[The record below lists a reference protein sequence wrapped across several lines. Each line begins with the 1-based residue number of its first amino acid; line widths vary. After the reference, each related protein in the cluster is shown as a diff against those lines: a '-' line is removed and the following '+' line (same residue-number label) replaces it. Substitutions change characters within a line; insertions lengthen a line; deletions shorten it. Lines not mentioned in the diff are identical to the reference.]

1 MSRTKVAFIL
11 AGGKGTRLRSAVSD
25 RPKPM
30 AEING
35 RPFLEHLLD
44 YWISQGVE
52 EFILCVGY
60 MADFIS
66 NHFQDAYGGAKLK
79 YSFDDGNLGTGGALS
94 KAITSFP
101 QQASFLILNG
111 DTFFAARISELE
123 SALAHSKASW
133 VMALF
138 RSNDTHRY
146 SPVAL
151 DESHRVVEVGSHRKA
166 SGSAVEESLINGGVH
181 LVQGNQ
187 LNRLSAER
195 DVPFSTEEALAHMVQ
210 KERLHLL
217 GLPIEGEFIDIG
229 TPSDYL
235 RAQSLPPFLNG

>member
-1 MSRTKVAFIL
+1 MSETKVAYVL
-11 AGGKGTRLRSAVSD
+11 VGGKGTRLRSAVSD

-30 AEING
+30 AEVNG

-60 MADFIS
+60 MADSIS
-66 NHFQDAYGGAKLK
+66 NYFQDAYRGARLK
-79 YSFDDGNLGTGGALS
+79 YSLDDGDLGTGGALT
-94 KAITSFP
+94 KAMASFP

-111 DTFFAARISELE
+111 DTFFSVRISELE
-123 SALAHSKASW
+123 SALTQSKASW

-138 RSNDTHRY
+138 RSNDTQRY

-151 DESHRVVEVGSHRKA
+151 DESHRVIEVGSPCKA
-166 SGSAVEESLINGGVH
+166 SRSTVEESLINGGVH
-181 LVQGNQ
+181 LVKGDQ
-187 LNRLSAER
+187 LNRLSAEHGI
-195 DVPFSTEEALAHMVQ
+195 PFSTEEALAHMIQ
-210 KERLHLL
+210 KEGLDLL
-217 GLPIEGEFIDIG
+217 GLPVEGEFIDIG

-235 RAQSLPPFLNG
+235 RAQSLPAFLNG

>member
-1 MSRTKVAFIL
+1 MSSTRVAFVL
-11 AGGKGTRLRSAVSD
+11 VGGKGTRLRSAVSD

-30 AEING
+30 AEVNG

-60 MADFIS
+60 MADFIIA
-66 NHFQDAYGGAKLK
+66 HFQDAYRGAKLK
-79 YSFDDGNLGTGGALS
+79 YSFDDGDLGTGGALS
-94 KAITSFP
+94 KAMASFP
-101 QQASFLILNG
+101 QQASFLIVNG

-138 RSNDTHRY
+138 RSNDTQRY
-146 SPVAL
+146 SSVAI
-151 DESHRVVEVGSHRKA
+151 DEAQRVVELGFPGKA
-166 SGSAVEESLINGGVH
+166 SGSNVEEALINGGVH
-181 LVQGNQ
+181 LVQGKH
-187 LNRLSAER
+187 LNRLSAQEG
-195 DVPFSTEEALAHMVQ
+195 VPFSTEEALAHMVQ

-217 GLPIEGEFIDIG
+217 GLPIVGEFIDIG

-235 RAQSLPPFLNG
+235 RAQSLPAFLNG

>member
-1 MSRTKVAFIL
+1 MSRTKVAFVL
-11 AGGKGTRLRSAVSD
+11 VGGKGTRLRSAVSD

-30 AEING
+30 ADVNG

-66 NHFQDAYGGAKLK
+66 NHFQDAYRGAKLN
-79 YSFDDGNLGTGGALS
+79 YSFDDGDLGTGGALT
-94 KAITSFP
+94 KAMTSFP
-101 QQASFLILNG
+101 QQASFLIVNG
-111 DTFFAARISELE
+111 DTFFSVQISELE
-123 SALAHSKASW
+123 SALAHSKAGW

-138 RSNDTHRY
+138 RSNDTQRY
-146 SPVAL
+146 SAVAL
-151 DESHRVVEVGSHRKA
+151 DESHRVIEVGSLRKA
-166 SGSAVEESLINGGVH
+166 SGSALKESLINGGVH

-187 LNRLSAER
+187 LNRLSAGQR
-195 DVPFSTEEALAHMVQ
+195 IPFSTEEALAYMIQ

-217 GLPIEGEFIDIG
+217 GLPVESEFIDIG

>member
-1 MSRTKVAFIL
+1 MSSTKVAFVL
-11 AGGKGTRLRSAVSD
+11 VGGKGTRLRSAVSD

-30 AEING
+30 AEVNG

-66 NHFQDAYGGAKLK
+66 KHFQDAYRGATLK
-79 YSFDDGNLGTGGALS
+79 YSFDDGELGTGGALS
-94 KAITSFP
+94 KAMASFP
-101 QQASFLILNG
+101 QQSRFLIING
-111 DTFFAARISELE
+111 DTYFAARISDLE
-123 SALAHSKASW
+123 SALARSKASW

-138 RSNDTHRY
+138 RSNETQRY
-146 SPVAL
+146 SAVAL
-151 DESHRVVEVGSHRKA
+151 DESRRVIEVGSHGKA
-166 SGSAVEESLINGGVH
+166 SGSSFEETLINGGVH
-181 LVQGNQ
+181 LVEGNQ
-187 LNRLSAER
+187 FNELSAGHC
-195 DVPFSTEEALAHMVQ
+195 VPFSTEEALAHMIQ

-235 RAQSLPPFLNG
+235 RAQSFPAFLSG